1 MEHVMAN
8 YLKHLVTLFTPQ
20 REKARE
26 DQHVNNAGGFVF
38 TLDNWAKLD
47 RWLILGTEGGS
58 YYATERKMTRDN
70 AKTIL
75 ECIAENGPR
84 TVQRIVEIS
93 DAGRAPKNEPAIF
106 ALAMAAG
113 ADDPAT
119 RKAALDALPKVCRTG
134 THLFH
139 FARDVEG
146 FRRWGRGLRTA
157 VASWYNDKPA
167 DRLAYQA
174 LKFQQ
179 RDGFS
184 HRDLLRL
191 AHPKAPTAQHNAIYR
206 WIVGGSDAIGKAHG
220 KGDVLK
226 YDELPELIRAFERLR
241 AAKDVKEVVA
251 LIREHRLTHEMLPTE
266 WKNFAVVWEALLA
279 DMPMTAMIRSLAK
292 MTNVG
297 LLTPMSAAA
306 LKVVDELSDEAR
318 LRKARVHPIALLSAL
333 KVYQQGRGQKGSL
346 TWTPVREIVDAL
358 DGAFY
363 LAFKGIEPTGKRHLL
378 ALDVSGSMTCGE
390 IAGVPGLTPRVSS
403 SAMAMVTARTEK
415 SYACVAFTAA
425 SGGYGG
431 MHGGGTSGI
440 APLNISPR
448 QRLDDVLKTV
458 DNLPFGGT
466 DCSLPMIWATKNK
479 VEVDTFVVYTDN
491 ETWAGAIHPFQALRE
506 YRQKMGRAAKLIVVG
521 MTATEFTIADP
532 TDAGMMDVV
541 GFDSAAPQIMAD
553 FARA

>member
-1 MEHVMAN
+1 VAN
-8 YLKHLVTLFTPQ
+8 YLKHLVSIFTPQ
-20 REKARE
+20 GEKARS
-26 DQHVNNAGGFVF
+26 DQAQNNAGGFVF
-38 TLDNWAKLD
+38 VLDKWAKLD

-58 YYATERKMTRDN
+58 YYATERQMTRDN

-75 ECIAENGPR
+75 ECLAEDGIR
-84 TVQRIVEIS
+84 TVTRIVEIS

-119 RKAALDALPKVCRTG
+119 RKAALEALPKVCRTG

-157 VASWYNDKPA
+157 VAAWYNDKPA

-174 LKFQQ
+174 VKFQQ

-206 WIVGGSDAIGKAHG
+206 WIVGGQEAFAKAPP

-226 YDELPELIRAFERLR
+226 YEDLPALILAFERLR
-241 AAKDVKEVVA
+241 AAKDAKEVAA
-251 LIREHRLTHEMLPTE
+251 LVREHRLTHEMLPTE
-266 WKNFAVVWEALLA
+266 WKNHLVVWEALLQ
-279 DMPMTAMIRSLAK
+279 DMPMTAMIRNLAK

-297 LLTPMSAAA
+297 LLTPMSDAAR
-306 LKVVDELSDEAR
+306 KVAAELMDEGR
-318 LRKARVHPIALLSAL
+318 LRKARVHPIALLSAM
-333 KVYQQGRGQKGSL
+333 KVYEQGRGMKGSL

-358 DGAFY
+358 DSAFY
-363 LAFKGIEPTGKRHLL
+363 LAFKAIEPTGKKHLL

-390 IAGVPGLTPRVSS
+390 IAGVPGLTPRVAS
-403 SAMAMVTARTEK
+403 SAMAMVTARTEA
-415 SYACVAFTAA
+415 SFATIAFTAA
-425 SGGYGG
+425 SGGGYGG
-431 MHGGGTSGI
+431 MHGGGTPGV
-440 APLNISPR
+440 APLDISPR
-448 QRLDDVLKTV
+448 QRLDDVLKLV

-466 DCSLPMIWATKNK
+466 DCALPMVWATRHK

-491 ETWAGAIHPFQALRE
+491 ETWAGSVHPFQALRE
-506 YRQKMGRAAKLIVVG
+506 YRQKMGRPAKLIVVG
-521 MTATEFTIADP
+521 MTATDFTIADP

-541 GFDSAAPQIMAD
+541 GFDTAAPQIMAD

>member
-1 MEHVMAN
+1 MAN
-8 YLKHLVTLFTPQ
+8 YLKHLVSIFTPQ

-26 DQHVNNAGGFVF
+26 DQVVNNAGGFVF
-38 TLDNWAKLD
+38 VLDKWAKLD

-58 YYATERKMTRDN
+58 YYATERQMTRDN

-75 ECIAENGPR
+75 ECLAEDGIR
-84 TVQRIVEIS
+84 TVRRIVEIS

-119 RKAALDALPKVCRTG
+119 RKAALEALPKVCRTG

-157 VASWYNDKPA
+157 VAAWYNDKPA

-174 LKFQQ
+174 VKFQQ

-191 AHPKAPTAQHNAIYR
+191 AHPKAPSAQHNAIYR
-206 WIVGGSDAIGKAHG
+206 WIVGGTEAFDKARP

-226 YDELPELIRAFERLR
+226 VEDLPALIRAFEQLR
-241 AAKDVKEVVA
+241 AAKDAKTVA
-251 LIREHRLTHEMLPTE
+251 ALVREHRLTHEMLPTE
-266 WKNFAVVWEALLA
+266 WKNHSIVWEALLQ
-279 DMPMTAMIRSLAK
+279 DMPMTAMIRNLAK
-292 MTNVG
+292 MTHVG
-297 LLTPMSAAA
+297 LLTPMSNAAR
-306 LKVVDELSDEAR
+306 KVAAELMDEGR
-318 LRKARVHPIALLSAL
+318 LRKARVHPIALLSAM
-333 KVYQQGRGQKGSL
+333 KVYERGHGMKGSL
-346 TWTPVREIVDAL
+346 AWTPVREIVDAL
-358 DGAFY
+358 DAAFY
-363 LAFKGIEPTGKRHLL
+363 LAFRAVEPTGKKHLL

-390 IAGVPGLTPRVSS
+390 IAGVPGLSPRVAS
-403 SAMAMVTARTEK
+403 SAMAMVTARTE
-415 SYACVAFTAA
+415 ANFGVVAFTAP
-425 SGGYGG
+425 SGGGYGG
-431 MHGGGTSGI
+431 MHGGGTPGI
-440 APLNISPR
+440 APLDVSPR
-448 QRLDDVLKTV
+448 QRLDDVLKLV

-466 DCSLPMIWATKNK
+466 DCALPMIWATRNK
-479 VEVDTFVVYTDN
+479 IEVDTFVVYTDN
-491 ETWAGAIHPFQALRE
+491 ETWAGSVHPFQALRD
-506 YRQKMGRAAKLIVVG
+506 YRQKMGRPAKLIVVG
-521 MTATEFTIADP
+521 MTATDFTIADP

-541 GFDSAAPQIMAD
+541 GFDTAAPQIMAD

>member
-1 MEHVMAN
+1 MAN
-8 YLKHLVTLFTPQ
+8 YLKHLVSIFTPQ

-26 DQHVNNAGGFVF
+26 DQLVNNAGGFVF
-38 TLDNWAKLD
+38 VVDKWAKLD

-58 YYATERKMTRDN
+58 YYATERQMTRDN
-70 AKTIL
+70 AKSIL
-75 ECIAENGPR
+75 ECLAEDGIR
-84 TVQRIVEIS
+84 TVNRIVEIS

-119 RKAALDALPKVCRTG
+119 RKAALEALPRVCRTG

-157 VASWYNDKPA
+157 VAAWYNDKPA

-174 LKFQQ
+174 VKFQQ

-206 WIVGGSDAIGKAHG
+206 WIVGGTEAFDKARP

-226 YDELPELIRAFERLR
+226 VEDLPALIRAFEQLR
-241 AAKDVKEVVA
+241 AAKDAKEVAA
-251 LIREHRLTHEMLPTE
+251 LVREHRLTHEMLPTE
-266 WKNFAVVWEALLA
+266 WKNHSIVWEALLQ
-279 DMPMTAMIRSLAK
+279 DMPMTAMIRNLAK

-297 LLTPMSAAA
+297 LLTPMSDAAR
-306 LKVVDELSDEAR
+306 KVAAELVDEGR
-318 LRKARVHPIALLSAL
+318 LRKARVHPIALLSAM
-333 KVYQQGRGQKGSL
+333 KVYERGHGMKGSL
-346 TWTPVREIVDAL
+346 TWAPVREIVDAL
-358 DGAFY
+358 DSAFY
-363 LAFKGIEPTGKRHLL
+363 LAFRAIEPTGKRHLL

-390 IAGVPGLTPRVSS
+390 IAGVPGLTPRVAS
-403 SAMAMVTARTEK
+403 SAMAMVTARTEANFA
-415 SYACVAFTAA
+415 SVAFTAA

-431 MHGGGTSGI
+431 KHGGGTPGI
-440 APLNISPR
+440 APLDISPR
-448 QRLDDVLKTV
+448 QRLDDILKLV

-466 DCSLPMIWATKNK
+466 DCSLPMIWATRNK
-479 VEVDTFVVYTDN
+479 IEVDTFVVYTDN
-491 ETWAGAIHPFQALRE
+491 ETWAGSVHPFQALRE
-506 YRQKMGRAAKLIVVG
+506 YRQKMGRPAKLIVVG
-521 MTATEFTIADP
+521 MTATSFTIADP

-541 GFDSAAPQIMAD
+541 GFDTAAPQIMAD